1 VEISLFPF
9 TPSFLDAEAQHLL
22 EEHFGAADKL
32 CRHNSQTGDIYIDLA
47 ALDGF
52 VQETANGFL
61 ASTWASL
68 KPRLPAEVLHVP
80 NSPDDPHVG
89 WDRALRHA
97 GLQPKTA
104 METALRGFNST
115 ADAWRA
121 LGREDNRIANLPPH
135 VFAENFRAIHDR
147 LTARPGLAGDSAGR
161 DEPGAQPA
169 AATDVVGCFAQAGL
183 VWLIVFFVV
192 AIGIIVG
199 LVLSGGTFAAVLAAV
214 VGWVWATA
222 GLWATIGALIDLVV
236 CLCVTLNAGCTFS
249 TEDQ

>member
-1 VEISLFPF
+1 MEISLFPF
-9 TPSFLDAEAQHLL
+9 TPGFLDAEAQRLL

-32 CRHNSQTGDIYIDLA
+32 CRQNSRTGGIYLDLA

-52 VQETANGFL
+52 ARETANGFL
-61 ASTWASL
+61 AGLWAAL
-68 KPRLPAEVLHVP
+68 KPRLPAEVLHEP
-80 NSPDDPHVG
+80 SSPDDPHVG

-97 GLQPKTA
+97 GLQPKAA
-104 METALRGFNST
+104 MENALRGFNST

-121 LGREDNRIANLPPH
+121 LGREDHRIANLPPH

-147 LTARPGLAGDSAGR
+147 ITARPGMAGDLAT
-161 DEPGAQPA
+161 AQPA

-183 VWLIVFFVV
+183 VWIIIFFVV

-236 CLCVTLNAGCTFS
+236 CLCVTLHAECTFS